1 MIYATAELGQ
11 REAEKKKTNTQRKV
25 QDLHTGQFAES
36 ISSRQK
42 DEKLSDRRTGDRSEF

>member
-1 MIYATAELGQ
+1 MQLQ
-11 REAEKKKTNTQRKV
+11 SQDRERQKRKNINTQRKV
-25 QDLHTGQFAES
+25 QDLHIGQFTES

>member
-1 MIYATAELGQ
+1 MIYATAEFGQ
-11 REAEKKKTNTQRKV
+11 REAEKKKHKYTRKV
-25 QDLHTGQFAES
+25 QDLHIGQFAES